1 MLTNSIDIVEDW
13 LGDSFSAKTIELV
26 VNAPDEQLPDLGF
39 ALAQSYYGWDDQWRA
54 KPDQRPELLFVGDE
68 YDSADPERARWVS
81 RVKTASLLFDNIAFE
96 DPLSSELYPLIE
108 ASNLGIGFEA
118 EDMRGR
124 LRRGLSSLLEVHP
137 LTQSGAVALVPRSF
151 LGVLPDVQDLARKE
165 YSGPTWDENAD
176 ERLVQGHAA
185 LLSALCGTFEL
196 SPIAGNEGASMI
208 IGESFER
215 FRRRIATINLEFE
228 KAVNRYSIPNVSR
241 LPISEIAGLRDNSE
255 AFAAFRDQIRA
266 ALRQAH
272 AADATIGGDRF
283 GPVFLEEL
291 GRQRDRVRAELTS
304 SDVLNSLIIPGS
316 VTVGIGALS
325 LYLDPSL
332 YEDRDKLAIAIA
344 GMGAPGIT
352 WIVTLLTKRLSKK
365 HREATLL
372 AEIYGSL
379 LETPQPCD

>member
-1 MLTNSIDIVEDW
+1 MLTNSIDVIENW
-13 LGDSFSAKTIELV
+13 LGDSFSAKTVELI

-54 KPDQRPELLFVGDE
+54 KPDQRPELLFVGDV
-68 YDSADPERARWVS
+68 YDSEDSERARWVS

-124 LRRGLSSLLEVHP
+124 LRRGLSSLLEVRP

-151 LGVLPDVQDLARKE
+151 LGVLPNVQDLARKE
-165 YSGPTWDENAD
+165 YSGPTSEENAE
-176 ERLVQGHAA
+176 ERIVQGHAA

-215 FRRRIATINLEFE
+215 FRRHVATINLEFE

-241 LPISEIAGLRDNSE
+241 LPISEITGLRANSE

-272 AADATIGGDRF
+272 AADAAVGGGDRF

-291 GRQRDRVRAELTS
+291 GRQRDRVRAELAS
-304 SDVLNSLIIPGS
+304 SDALNSLIIPGS

-344 GMGAPGIT
+344 GMAAPGIT
-352 WIVTLLTKRLSKK
+352 WIATLLTKRLRKK

-379 LETPQPCD
+379 LESPKPC